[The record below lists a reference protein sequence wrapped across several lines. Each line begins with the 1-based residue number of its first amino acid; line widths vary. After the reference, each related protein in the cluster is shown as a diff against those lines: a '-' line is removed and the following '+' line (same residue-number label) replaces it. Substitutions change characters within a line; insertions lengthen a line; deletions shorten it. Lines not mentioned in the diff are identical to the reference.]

1 MKGGEKNMFFKP
13 VKADS
18 HEAFLDA
25 VVSLQSDDS
34 TVYYGAKAIRN
45 SDVFSAIRILAS
57 DIASSPIQL
66 FIDGKLKNK
75 DKYFNLL
82 NVKPNDQVDGF
93 HFKFALVANMLL
105 NGNSYAEIDNIEDPQ
120 ELKFIKN
127 SSMTVKQDED
137 NGKLIYEVSNS
148 KNKVRRV
155 PANKILHF
163 KYFTQD
169 GVTGISPLLSL
180 KDELLVQGSG
190 NQMLKNFY
198 KSGINS
204 NGILN
209 INKSDLSADSKNNI
223 REKFEEANAGTGN
236 SSRTIV
242 LDSSMKYEP
251 IEVNADVLKMVN
263 SNDWS
268 SKQIAKAFGLSSYQ
282 LGIEES
288 HSNIAQTNLNYINNT
303 LGHYF
308 DVITAELGFKLLSDE
323 HSESHF
329 NFNTDKL
336 LSVDPQTNLQN
347 TIQAV
352 QGSILTINEGRKKLN
367 LEPVEN
373 GDDLLISL
381 NYTHLSNLDNYQNT
395 RTGNGSEVIE

>member
-1 MKGGEKNMFFKP
+1 
-13 VKADS
+13 
-18 HEAFLDA
+18 
-25 VVSLQSDDS
+25 
-34 TVYYGAKAIRN
+34 
-45 SDVFSAIRILAS
+45 
-57 DIASSPIQL
+57 
-66 FIDGKLKNK
+66 
-75 DKYFNLL
+75 
-82 NVKPNDQVDGF
+82 
-93 HFKFALVANMLL
+93 
-105 NGNSYAEIDNIEDPQ
+105 
-120 ELKFIKN
+120 
-127 SSMTVKQDED
+127 MTVKRDED
-137 NGKLIYEVSNS
+137 SGKLIYEVSNS